1 MFPGGE
7 LDQGGCWLESEGCMA
22 SALSPR
28 SWVLERKEIPR
39 EVLQGAEHSERS
51 VVVFFFSFNSEKAR
65 VLDGIKAQRK
75 TLKSRWKE
83 TGNVQS
89 NSERMNESRSS

>member
-7 LDQGGCWLESEGCMA
+7 LDKGGCWLESEGCMA

-51 VVVFFFSFNSEKAR
+51 VVVFFFF
-65 VLDGIKAQRK
+65 
-75 TLKSRWKE
+75 
-83 TGNVQS
+83 
-89 NSERMNESRSS
+89 